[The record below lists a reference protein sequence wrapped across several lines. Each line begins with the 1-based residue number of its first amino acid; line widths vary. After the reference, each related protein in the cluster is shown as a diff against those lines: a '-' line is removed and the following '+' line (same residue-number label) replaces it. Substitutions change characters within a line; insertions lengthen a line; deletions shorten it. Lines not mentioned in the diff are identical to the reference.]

1 MSSYSAKVVNLTYRI
16 IFVNLNSFRMKKS
29 EIEKMPEYFDRYINL
44 VEDIDIIDA
53 LEKYGADLFE
63 LAKLKALRDKIYEPG
78 KWTAKDII
86 QHLIDAERVFSYRA
100 MRFARNDKTAL
111 PGFDENEF
119 ALTAGANKR
128 NMEDLLNELK
138 AVRQST
144 ISLYKSFNK
153 EMIMREGKSFS
164 KDISVL
170 AIGFT
175 IVGHNVHHQKILKE
189 HYYKLIR

>member
-1 MSSYSAKVVNLTYRI
+1 
-16 IFVNLNSFRMKKS
+16 MKKS
-29 EIEKMPEYFDRYINL
+29 EIEKMPEYFDWYINL
-44 VEDIDIIDA
+44 VEDIDVTDA
-53 LEKYGADLFE
+53 LKKYGANLFAPGKMKQ
-63 LAKLKALRDKIYEPG
+63 LGDKVYEPG

-100 MRFARNDKTAL
+100 MRFARNDKTTL

-119 ALTAGANKR
+119 ALTAGASRR
-128 NMEDLLNELK
+128 NLDDLLNEFN

-144 ISLYKSFNK
+144 INLYRSFDN
-153 EMIMREGKSFS
+153 EMLKREGKSFS

-175 IVGHNVHHQKILKE
+175 IAGHVVHHDKILKE
-189 HYYKLIR
+189 RYYKLIQ

>member
-1 MSSYSAKVVNLTYRI
+1 
-16 IFVNLNSFRMKKS
+16 MKKS

-44 VEDIDIIDA
+44 VEDIDVTDA
-53 LEKYGADLFE
+53 LKKYGANLFAPGKMKQ
-63 LAKLKALRDKIYEPG
+63 LGDKVYEPG

-100 MRFARNDKTAL
+100 MRFARNDKTTL

-119 ALTAGANKR
+119 ALTAGASRR
-128 NMEDLLNELK
+128 NLDDLLNEFN

-144 ISLYKSFNK
+144 INLYRSFDN
-153 EMIMREGKSFS
+153 EMLKREGKSFS

-175 IVGHNVHHQKILKE
+175 IAGHVVHHDKILKE
-189 HYYKLIR
+189 RYYKLIQ